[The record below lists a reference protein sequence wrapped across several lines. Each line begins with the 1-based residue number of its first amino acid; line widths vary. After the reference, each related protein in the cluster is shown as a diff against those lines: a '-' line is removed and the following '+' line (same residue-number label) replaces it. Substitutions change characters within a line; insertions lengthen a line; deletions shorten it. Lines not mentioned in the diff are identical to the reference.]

1 MRKRNIAVWT
11 MLAAIFLST
20 GVQAQDFSTKT
31 IGRNYLTLSAQRQLD
46 DFDKQIESILLLF
59 SSLVGSGFVHTASL
73 HSVGG
78 IDVGLRSVF
87 AVVPDEFQNIVQTPQ
102 DLPDPLQEA
111 NVVPL
116 PFLHASLG
124 LPANFEVTGKF
135 FSFPLAD
142 NPDENITLIGGA
154 LKYGLLEDNL
164 SAPAITLLA
173 GYQAILVPDEYS
185 FGTVS
190 TLSVK
195 GYISKGLTGITIYG
209 GGGLDRTTL
218 KLDIPGI
225 ITKDYDVN
233 YTSGTVGI
241 TIAPLPLLKINADF
255 NIGKFRNV
263 TAGVLLN
270 FR

>member
-1 MRKRNIAVWT
+1 
-11 MLAAIFLST
+11 
-20 GVQAQDFSTKT
+20 
-31 IGRNYLTLSAQRQLD
+31 
-46 DFDKQIESILLLF
+46 
-59 SSLVGSGFVHTASL
+59 
-73 HSVGG
+73 
-78 IDVGLRSVF
+78 
-87 AVVPDEFQNIVQTPQ
+87 
-102 DLPDPLQEA
+102 
-111 NVVPL
+111 VPL

-154 LKYGLLEDNL
+154 VKYGLLEDNL